1 MKWLVS
7 VSFGELIL
15 KGKNR
20 KTFFDRAK
28 RNIKRNIKSIGYND
42 IFMESSKLYIDVDK
56 DKIERTIE
64 EVRKVFGIIYVSKVL
79 KCEKTIDGIKK
90 AAIDVLD
97 EWGEYSNKTF
107 KVKTNRVDKSF
118 ELKSPE
124 ISAEVGGYVLENKDD
139 LKVDVHNPDFE
150 LFVDIKEDAFVYVER
165 HEGFGGLP
173 IGSSGRG
180 LLLLSGGIDSPV
192 AGFMMAKRGV
202 EISALHFHSYP
213 FTSKRAQQKVEELAE
228 ILSQYTGEITMY
240 SINMLDIYK
249 QINLNCR
256 VRETTILSRRF
267 MMRIGERICKENDI
281 NVMITGESLGQV
293 ASQTIESVSVIN
305 EAVNIPILRPL
316 IGMDKTD
323 IIDISRE
330 IGSYDKSIEPFED
343 CCSVFT
349 PDRPVTKPRLKDILQ
364 SEEKLDVDKLIDDAI
379 SKMEIIKIS

>member
-64 EVRKVFGIIYVSKVL
+64 EVRKVFGIVYVSKVL

-97 EWGEYSNKTF
+97 EWDNYSNKTF

-118 ELKSPE
+118 ELKSPQ
-124 ISAEVGGYVLENKDD
+124 ISSEVGGYVLENKDD